1 MKYISF
7 RVNISVCFCS
17 FGCSDD
23 MDSNSMLES
32 SLSAKEK
39 IISELNM
46 ELHNLE
52 TTLSHE
58 REQHVNEIKKLNA
71 LLNEKVFIFFLLSP

>member
-1 MKYISF
+1 
-7 RVNISVCFCS
+7 
-17 FGCSDD
+17 
-23 MDSNSMLES
+23 MLES

-39 IISELNM
+39 IISDLNM

-52 TTLSHE
+52 TTLSLE

-71 LLNEKVFIFFLLSP
+71 LLNEKVFIFCLLSP